1 MRVRVLWSLW
11 AALLTVT
18 WMLAVWVEQSQGM
31 GSGDIQLVWLLRRDV
46 LLLSGVWS
54 VGMMSLAM
62 WLSLRQPWMERP
74 LGGMDQ
80 VYRLH
85 KWLGI
90 SATVSAVLHWGAKE
104 AGGWIKASW
113 GTAGRPPR
121 DAMLSW
127 LADGRGQAKEMGEW
141 AFYALLVLLALTLW
155 QRLLPYKPWRW
166 LHRVMPVLYLAL
178 VWHSVVLLPLTYWQ
192 QPVGWL
198 MAALMALGSVAAL
211 WSLLGRVGSSR
222 RYAAEVHA
230 VQLLGDK
237 PGVDPL
243 EVLCAL
249 PAQWPGHRAGQFVFA
264 SWDARE
270 GPHPFTVA
278 SAPGTC
284 GRTPDGRPLLRL
296 VIKPLGDYT
305 AELHR
310 CLRPGMAMQ
319 IEGPYGRFDGQAGS
333 ATQVWVAGGVGITP
347 FLAWLEARQVERHSP
362 ELTAVPSPHFRIAE
376 RCEQGN
382 AASAARRL
390 LCGSPDLDSTGV
402 RAAPLSAGAL
412 EQQSTAYLHYCTRDA
427 AHDALLARVQ
437 ALCAEASPPVSLTVH
452 DAAQGQRLRPQ
463 DLERH
468 GAVLDIW
475 VCGPQ
480 GLGNALQQGADA
492 MRGKGGRW
500 RLHREAFEM
509 R

>member
-1 MRVRVLWSLW
+1 MRVRAVWALWSAVLT
-11 AALLTVT
+11 AA
-18 WMLAVWVEQSQGM
+18 WMLAVWIEQSQGL
-31 GSGDIQLVWLLRRDV
+31 GGGDIQLVWLLRRDV

-90 SATVSAVLHWGAKE
+90 SATVAAVLHWGAKE
-104 AGGWIKASW
+104 AGGWIKAGW

-127 LADGRGQAKEMGEW
+127 LADGRGLAKDMGEW
-141 AFYALLVLLALTLW
+141 AFYALLVLVVVTLW

-166 LHRVMPVLYLAL
+166 VHRVMPVLYLAL
-178 VWHSVVLLPLTYWQ
+178 VWHSLVLLPQTYWQ

-198 MAALMALGSVAAL
+198 MGALMALGSVAAL
-211 WSLLGRVGSSR
+211 CSLLGRIGRAR

-237 PGVDPL
+237 PGQDPL

-264 SWDARE
+264 NWDARE
-270 GPHPFTVA
+270 GAHPFTVA
-278 SAPGTC
+278 SAPGAC
-284 GRTPDGRPLLRL
+284 GHTPDGRPLLRL

-305 AELHR
+305 AQLHR
-310 CLRPGMAMQ
+310 SLKPGMAMQ
-319 IEGPYGRFDGQAGS
+319 IEGPYGCFDGQAGH
-333 ATQVWVAGGVGITP
+333 ATQAPTQVWVAGGVGITP
-347 FLAWLEARQVERHSP
+347 FMAWLDARQP
-362 ELTAVPSPHFRIAE
+362 DAV
-376 RCEQGN
+376 
-382 AASAARRL
+382 AA
-390 LCGSPDLDSTGV
+390 
-402 RAAPLSAGAL
+402 AGQL
-412 EQQSTAYLHYCTRDA
+412 PAYLHYCTRDA
-427 AHDALLARVQ
+427 AHDALLPRVQ

-452 DAAQGQRLRPQ
+452 DAAQGQRLQPQ

-468 GAVLDIW
+468 GAVLEIW

-480 GLGNALQQGADA
+480 GLGNALQQGAA
-492 MRGKGGRW
+492 VAKGQGGCW